1 MSTGLLFGYVP
12 LRGAN
17 AYKNLVTVGNRS
29 GNGIRLTRRHGI
41 GQHNGRGSHRA
52 RGGPHGG
59 CERA

>member
-1 MSTGLLFGYVP
+1 MCH

-17 AYKNLVTVGNRS
+17 AYKNLVTVGNRR

-41 GQHNGRGSHRA
+41 GQHNGRGRGSYRA